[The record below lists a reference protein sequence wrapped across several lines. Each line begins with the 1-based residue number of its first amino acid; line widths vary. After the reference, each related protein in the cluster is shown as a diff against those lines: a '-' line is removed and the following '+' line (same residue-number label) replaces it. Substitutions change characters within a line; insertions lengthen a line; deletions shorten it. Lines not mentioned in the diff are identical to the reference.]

1 MLAGLNDLG
10 YCMNTG
16 KTLFAQ
22 VMEHVPWKTFG
33 RIIERHDGDAG
44 VRTLSCADVFRV
56 MAFAQLTWRE
66 SLRDIEVCL
75 TSNQSKLFHMGL
87 KNVPARST
95 LADALN
101 LRDWR
106 IYHALAMRLIARARE
121 LYVKEPMRVDLDATV
136 YALDSTTIDLCLSLF
151 DWAPFRSTK
160 AAVKMHTLL
169 DLRGMIPT
177 FIHVSDGKLADV
189 NVLDILP
196 IEAGA
201 FYIMDRGYLDFA
213 RLFKLHQS
221 GAFFVTRAKRGMN
234 ARRVYS
240 TTTDRTTGVICD
252 QRIALNGF
260 YVHKDYPEH
269 LRRVKFTDPESG
281 KTLVFLTNNM
291 TLPPLTIAAL
301 YKSRWQVELFFK
313 WIKQHLR
320 IKRFLATSEN
330 AVKAQIWC
338 AVSTYVLIAI
348 IKKELHLDASLYTCL
363 QILSVS
369 IFEKTQLS
377 CALQP
382 DRSQTESP
390 PIGNQLIL
398 FDF

>member
-1 MLAGLNDLG
+1 M
-10 YCMNTG
+10 
-16 KTLFAQ
+16 
-22 VMEHVPWKTFG
+22 
-33 RIIERHDGDAG
+33 
-44 VRTLSCADVFRV
+44 
-56 MAFAQLTWRE
+56 
-66 SLRDIEVCL
+66 
-75 TSNQSKLFHMGL
+75 
-87 KNVPARST
+87 
-95 LADALN
+95 ADALN
-101 LRDWR
+101 FRNWR
-106 IYHALAMRLIARARE
+106 IYHALAMRLIARARD
-121 LYVKEPMRVDLDATV
+121 LYVEEPMSVDLDATV

-169 DLRGMIPT
+169 DLRGAIPA
-177 FIHVSDGKLADV
+177 FIHVSDGKLGDV

-196 IEAGA
+196 VEAGA
-201 FYIMDRGYLDFA
+201 FYIMDRGYLDFS

-221 GAFFVTRAKRGMN
+221 GAFFITRAKRGMN

-240 TTTDRTTGVICD
+240 TTTDRATGVICD

-260 YVHKDYPEH
+260 YVSKDYPEH
-269 LRRVKFTDPESG
+269 LRRVKFKDPESG
-281 KTLVFLTNNM
+281 KALVFLTNNM

-330 AVKAQIWC
+330 AVKTQIWC

-369 IFEKTQLS
+369 IFEKTQLP
-377 CALQP
+377 CALLP
-382 DRSQTESP
+382 DRSQIDPT
-390 PIGNQLIL
+390 PIANQLIL

>member
-1 MLAGLNDLG
+1 
-10 YCMNTG
+10 MNTG

-33 RIIERHDGDAG
+33 RIIERHSGDSG

-121 LYVKEPMRVDLDATV
+121 LYVKEPMSVDLDATV

-160 AAVKMHTLL
+160 TAVKMHTLL
-169 DLRGMIPT
+169 DLRGAIPA
-177 FIHVSDGKLADV
+177 FIHVSDGKLGDV

-201 FYIMDRGYLDFA
+201 FYIMDRGYLDFS
-213 RLFKLHQS
+213 RLFKL
-221 GAFFVTRAKRGMN
+221 
-234 ARRVYS
+234 
-240 TTTDRTTGVICD
+240 
-252 QRIALNGF
+252 AL
-260 YVHKDYPEH
+260 
-269 LRRVKFTDPESG
+269 
-281 KTLVFLTNNM
+281 
-291 TLPPLTIAAL
+291 
-301 YKSRWQVELFFK
+301 
-313 WIKQHLR
+313 
-320 IKRFLATSEN
+320 
-330 AVKAQIWC
+330 
-338 AVSTYVLIAI
+338 
-348 IKKELHLDASLYTCL
+348 
-363 QILSVS
+363 
-369 IFEKTQLS
+369 
-377 CALQP
+377 P
-382 DRSQTESP
+382 D
-390 PIGNQLIL
+390 
-398 FDF
+398 